1 MRKILSFI
9 ILVFCLQ
16 SCNLQSE
23 YSKDDALVQS
33 FECLKIKQELGEV
46 SNLRNPYLM
55 KLGEVLRKDSIL
67 DKSLTDKITMMSTKI
82 DQTITNSKKRIVAL
96 KSKHKDTRF
105 FDATLEYLE
114 LNEKLEA
121 KNKLLFN
128 SILNPDSD
136 KDQET
141 LLGQEVGTL
150 TEQVMNE
157 QTEYQKKESKF
168 HEDNAIVQ
176 REVDSIVSIIK
187 NQ

>member
-1 MRKILSFI
+1 MKKTLSLI

-16 SCNLQSE
+16 SCTLQSE
-23 YSKDDALVQS
+23 YSKNDALVQS

-55 KLGEVLRKDSIL
+55 KLGEVLRKDSIPN
-67 DKSLTDKITMMSTKI
+67 KSLTDKITMMSTKI
-82 DQTITNSKKRIVAL
+82 DQTITSSKKRIVAL

-121 KNKLLFN
+121 KNTLLF
-128 SILNPDSD
+128 SSFINPNRDRD
-136 KDQET
+136 KEM

-150 TEQVMNE
+150 TQQVMNE
-157 QTEYQKKESKF
+157 QAAYKKKESEF
-168 HEDNAIVQ
+168 HNDYAIVQ
-176 REVDSIVSIIK
+176 REVDSIISVIR
-187 NQ
+187 N